1 MNHAHSGLLVLLVA
15 GLVPAAATA
24 GQQDPPGRE
33 PEHEV
38 RATVDVGR
46 LPLDLDRV
54 SRRLRQEAARESWS
68 PLNLQYFVGV
78 FAEAP
83 PIEFFRPD
91 ADLVFGP
98 VPRSA
103 PTHSEMLRMMTPPYV
118 SSPGGGG
125 IPLFSWG
132 GGTSRRK

>member
-1 MNHAHSGLLVLLVA
+1 MIRARSGLIVLLVA
-15 GLVPAAATA
+15 GLMPAAATA
-24 GQQDPPGRE
+24 GQEPDGRE
-33 PEHEV
+33 PERED

-54 SRRLRQEAARESWS
+54 SRRLQQEASRESWS

-83 PIEFFRPD
+83 PIEFFDPD
-91 ADLVFGP
+91 ADLVYGP

-103 PTHSEMLRMMTPPYV
+103 PTHREMLRLMTPRHF
-118 SSPGGGG
+118 SSPGGG

-132 GGTSRRK
+132 GGKSRSR

>member
-1 MNHAHSGLLVLLVA
+1 MIHARSGLLVLLVA
-15 GLVPAAATA
+15 GLVPAAAA
-24 GQQDPPGRE
+24 AAQQE
-33 PEHEV
+33 PDRRAPERDD

-46 LPLDLDRV
+46 LPLDLERV
-54 SRRLRQEAARESWS
+54 SRRLRQEASRESWS

-103 PTHSEMLRMMTPPYV
+103 PTHNEMLRLMTPRHV
-118 SSPGGGG
+118 SSPGGG

-132 GGTSRRK
+132 GGKSRSR